1 MELKMYCANMKG
13 EVALWKAKAD
23 DLMRKVYG
31 RHSLAD
37 ETIARSMGRMGH
49 MIDDLER
56 EIERLDTEC
65 PGSWDKEKADIE
77 KNISGMNEIWEE
89 AWRRASARSP
99 DDF

>member
-1 MELKMYCANMKG
+1 MELKTYCANMKG
-13 EVALWKAKAD
+13 DVASWKAKAD
-23 DLMRKVYG
+23 DLMMKVYG
-31 RHSLAD
+31 SHSQAE
-37 ETIARSMGRMGH
+37 ETIARSMGRMGG

-56 EIERLDTEC
+56 KIERLGAEC